1 MESVVTPTD
10 RRALSLAPSERRV
23 PPVYSV
29 GTVPAAAAPRVAL
42 RMAHATLVDTCLTR
56 PSPKRMCTRRLSHG
70 QQKLPTRGA
79 Q

>member
-29 GTVPAAAAPRVAL
+29 GTVPAAAPGVDL
-42 RMAHATLVDTCLTR
+42 RMAHATVVDTGLAR
-56 PSPKRMCTRRLSHG
+56 PSPKRMGTRRSSRG
-70 QQKLPTRGA
+70 QQKLPTGGA
-79 Q
+79 R